1 MEGDKVLPERDG
13 LAVGFACMGLF
24 DVTLRTS
31 SALLISLSASM
42 VIVDSPEG
50 RIVGVTS

>member
-1 MEGDKVLPERDG
+1 MRI
-13 LAVGFACMGLF
+13 
-24 DVTLRTS
+24 S

-42 VIVDSPEG
+42 VGFDDEEDDSVGAADVIVDSPEG